1 MRACCGDTADISA
14 ALQAE
19 MSDDEGHSE
28 DEEDSD
34 IEGGQLVGSGV
45 KHQADV
51 ADGHCT

>member
-1 MRACCGDTADISA
+1 METCCGDTADGSA

-34 IEGGQLVGSGV
+34 IEDGQLVGSGV
-45 KHQADV
+45 EHQ
-51 ADGHCT
+51 TN

>member
-1 MRACCGDTADISA
+1 MRACCGRTAHDSA

-34 IEGGQLVGSGV
+34 IEDGHLVGSGV

-51 ADGHCT
+51 AGGHCT

>member
-1 MRACCGDTADISA
+1 
-14 ALQAE
+14 

-34 IEGGQLVGSGV
+34 TEDGQLVGSGV

-51 ADGHCT
+51 CRWPSSPEASGFL